1 MPGAAF
7 LNCPCST
14 SEQQAC
20 RKEEAELMA
29 GAPNSLQDSVVLA
42 RSILKLHQVQVSHL
56 SVHCSKLQQAA

>member
-42 RSILKLHQVQVSHL
+42 
-56 SVHCSKLQQAA
+56 